1 MNPPEAIIPPP
12 VPARAVAPRRRCV
25 RHEEREAVARCVDC
39 GGGFCRECI
48 TEHDDR
54 LYCAPCFARR
64 AAAVAAE
71 KKKRGARSL
80 RGLRPLAVGAGSV
93 LCLVLGFYFLGRVLA
108 AIPSDF
114 HDGTIWREVI
124 NR

>member
-1 MNPPEAIIPPP
+1 MNPPAAIIPPP

-48 TEHDDR
+48 TEHENR

-64 AAAVAAE
+64 TAPATP
-71 KKKRGARSL
+71 KPARRSWS
-80 RGLRPLAVGAGSV
+80 GLRPLLLGAGSV
-93 LCLVLGFYFLGRVLA
+93 FCLVLGFYLLGRVLA
-108 AIPSDF
+108 SIPSDF
-114 HDGTIWREVI
+114 HDGTIWREAVG
-124 NR
+124 R

>member
-1 MNPPEAIIPPP
+1 MTPADAFIPPP

-39 GGGFCRECI
+39 GGGFCRECV
-48 TEHDDR
+48 TEHEDR
-54 LYCAPCFARR
+54 LYCATCFARH
-64 AAAVAAE
+64 AAVATAR
-71 KKKRGARSL
+71 RGARRVSWTRV
-80 RGLRPLAVGAGSV
+80 RGAAITAGSV
-93 LCLVLGFYFLGRVLA
+93 LCLVLGFYLLGRALA

-114 HDGTIWREVI
+114 HDGTVWKETF